1 MITEDY
7 LVNNTM
13 KKTGKTLRTTS
24 DNPLLPVNK
33 DSCFGDYPNGSRYKK
48 PRLFVP
54 KPDEKKAMKST
65 NPDWE
70 KSTVVALN
78 SKS

>member
-7 LVNNTM
+7 LSNHLM
-13 KKTGKTLRTTS
+13 KSKGLSLRTTS
-24 DNPLLPVNK
+24 DNPLLPMNK

-54 KPDEKKAMKST
+54 KPDKKEAMKST